1 MVLYHK
7 QLTGVLT
14 LLSVG
19 FTQPGAAAVNN
30 TYAEADQPYEVD
42 IANENIALEDEALSE
57 IRGGFSTADGL
68 QVAFGI
74 ERAVFV
80 NGNLVTTSNFNINL
94 SDLSKLTKSLTPN
107 STLNTNPAANA
118 GVDSASPNTAIT
130 PNPEVALSIPQSN
143 GMAIIQ
149 NGTGNTFQ
157 PGAIL
162 PSTLGTVIQNT
173 LDNQK
178 LQNVTFIQATVNSLN
193 LLKSIN
199 MQNSVQEAIHNSLI
213 R

>member
-1 MVLYHK
+1 MVLYRK

-14 LLSVG
+14 LLSVS
-19 FTQPGAAAVNN
+19 FTQPGFAAVNSA
-30 TYAEADQPYEVD
+30 YAEADQPYEVD
-42 IANENIALEDEALSE
+42 IANENIALEDEALNE

-94 SDLSKLTKSLTPN
+94 SDLGKLTQNLGPN
-107 STLNTNPAANA
+107 STLNPGNTGA
-118 GVDSASPNTAIT
+118 GTTSA
-130 PNPEVALSIPQSN
+130 NPELALNIPQSN
-143 GMAIIQ
+143 GMAVIQ
-149 NGTGNTFQ
+149 NGTGNSFQ

-199 MQNSVQEAIHNSLI
+199 MQNTVQDAIHNSLI